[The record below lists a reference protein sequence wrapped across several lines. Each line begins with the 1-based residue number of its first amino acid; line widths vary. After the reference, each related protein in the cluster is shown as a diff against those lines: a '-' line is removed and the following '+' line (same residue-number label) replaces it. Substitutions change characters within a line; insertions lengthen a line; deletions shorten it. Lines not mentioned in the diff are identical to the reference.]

1 MVQKPL
7 SKCQQCQ
14 QALTACREL
23 LATDTRVREQLREHN
38 KYLETQLEK
47 AEAKVLTLQ
56 GLLQEAQGALTNGV
70 QALRDGAADV
80 RRNALANGAQPSW
93 LVKDFNVLYR
103 VALQYFDATDNG
115 KTQAAMKARRALGA
129 QLERLKSA
137 FTDTEEVRALMR
149 ERQERL

>member
-1 MVQKPL
+1 MKKPL

-14 QALTACREL
+14 QALEANRQL
-23 LATDTRVREQLREHN
+23 LADGERLREQLRERAEYAE
-38 KYLETQLEK
+38 KQLQE

-56 GLLQEAQGALTNGV
+56 GLLQEAQGALTRGA
-70 QALRDGAADV
+70 QALQDGAADV

-103 VALQYFDATDNG
+103 CAQSLLDALPVQHAGETRG
-115 KTQAAMKARRALGA
+115 TAAANLRA

-149 ERQERL
+149 ERQARR